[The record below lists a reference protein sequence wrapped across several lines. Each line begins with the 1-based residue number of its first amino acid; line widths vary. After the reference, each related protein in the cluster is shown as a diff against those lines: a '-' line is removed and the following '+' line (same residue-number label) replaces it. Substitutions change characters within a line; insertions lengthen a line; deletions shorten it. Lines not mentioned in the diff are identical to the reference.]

1 MGNLNSTDE
10 DGKSIVDLAR
20 QRFQLAKDALD
31 RSRIQSVE
39 DTRFVMGDSD
49 NGWQWPEQVR
59 LLREGSQRVVL
70 TVNVTAQHCNQIINQ
85 IRQNRPSAKVL
96 PVDSGADVKTA
107 ELLGGLLRQIQS
119 HSRADDAHDIA
130 AEHAIYGGEGYWRV
144 LTEYESP
151 KSFKQ
156 RIRIAAITDPT
167 MVYVDPH
174 TQAPDKSDAEWGF
187 VVEDITK
194 EQCKRDHPDID
205 PTSWVQDGQSGWV
218 TTDTI
223 RRAEYFWC
231 EYVKDEALLL
241 IDGQEIL
248 RSDLQ
253 GQELPDGAIVDK
265 RVTFRKQWWWAKL
278 LGGETEPLDKKE
290 WPGSYLPIIS
300 CIGKEINVK
309 GQIVRK
315 GIVRDLKDPAR
326 MVNYSYSAAVESVA
340 LQNDVPYIAAAESIK
355 GYETEWGQ
363 ANRTTAAYLPFNAY
377 DDDDRQ
383 LPPPARQ
390 QPAIMPSAQVQMLEL
405 SVEQMRAASG
415 QQNANFGIRSD
426 AQSGIGIQRLK
437 QQGEVA
443 TFHFPDNLSRA
454 LRYEA
459 RVILD
464 LVPKIYDTKRVIRVL
479 GLDGDVDVATLDPEQ
494 QQAYMEKMNA
504 LAKDAEKIF
513 NPNVG
518 EYDVVIDTGPSYA
531 TQRQEAFQA
540 MTELA
545 SQRPELLQIA
555 GDIIMRAADF
565 PMAQELAE
573 RLKKTIPPQLL
584 EDEGKNQQI
593 PPQVQ
598 AQLEQMQQ
606 QMEQMKQM
614 LDAADQE
621 VGRLHG
627 VEQDKAAQM
636 QKVQT
641 DAQLKSAELEI
652 KAQQLE
658 IDRYQAETARMQ
670 AQATILQQQQQA
682 EEANEPEGPELDE
695 NGQAVPTD
703 MQQLVQAITSM
714 AGMLAAAEQ
723 SEAQSFDRL
732 AEQQMALQQSIA
744 DLAMAQSAPK
754 EIVVGRDEQGNL
766 RGRVV
771 PTLQ

>member
-1 MGNLNSTDE
+1 MAKPDGDNE
-10 DGKSIVDLAR
+10 GKSIVDLAR

-174 TQAPDKSDAEWGF
+174 TQTPDKSDAEWGF

-194 EQCKRDHPDID
+194 EQCKRDHPGVD

-241 IDGQEIL
+241 VDGQEIL

-253 GQELPDGAIVDK
+253 GQELPEGAIVEK
-265 RVTFRKQWWWAKL
+265 RATFRKQWWWAKL

-426 AQSGIGIQRLK
+426 AQSGVGIQRLK

-464 LVPKIYDTKRVIRVL
+464 LVPAIYDTKRVIRVL

-494 QQAYMEKMNA
+494 QQAYMEKMSA
-504 LAKDAEKIF
+504 LQKDAEKIF

-584 EDEGKNQQI
+584 EDTNKDQEI

-598 AQLEQMQQ
+598 AQLQSMQQ
-606 QMEQMKQM
+606 QMEQMKQV

-621 VGRLHG
+621 VGRLQG
-627 VEQDKAAQM
+627 VEQDKQAQM
-636 QKVQT
+636 AKVQT
-641 DAQLKSAELEI
+641 DAELKSADLEI

-658 IDRYQAETARMQ
+658 IDRFRAETERMQ
-670 AQATILQQQQQA
+670 AQAAIVQQQQQA

-695 NGQAVPTD
+695 NGQAVPSD

>member
-156 RIRIAAITDPT
+156 RIRVAAITDPT

-174 TQAPDKSDAEWGF
+174 TQTPDKSDAEWGF

-194 EQCKRDHPDID
+194 EQCKRDHPGVD

-241 IDGQEIL
+241 ADGQEIL

-253 GQELPDGAIVDK
+253 GQELPPEMIVDK
-265 RVTFRKQWWWAKL
+265 RDTFRKQWWWAKL

-383 LPPPARQ
+383 LPPPQRQ
-390 QPAIMPSAQVQMLEL
+390 QPAIMPAAQVQMLEL

-494 QQAYMEKMNA
+494 QQAYGEKMNA

-584 EDEGKNQQI
+584 EDEGKNHQI

-621 VGRLHG
+621 VGRLQG
-627 VEQDKAAQM
+627 VEQDKTAQTL
-636 QKVQT
+636 KVQT
-641 DAQLKSAELEI
+641 DAQLGSHELEI

-658 IDRYQAETARMQ
+658 IDRYEAETRRMQ
-670 AQATILQQQQQA
+670 VQAQMMQQA
-682 EEANEPEGPELDE
+682 QQAMEPDEPAEEVDE
-695 NGQAVPTD
+695 NGQAMPKDTD
-703 MQQLVQAITSM
+703 VILQAIT
-714 AGMLAAAEQ
+714 GLAAALAADEQ
-723 SEAQSFDRL
+723 AEAATLQSI
-732 AEQQMALQQSIA
+732 AEQQQAIQQAIESLTAI
-744 DLAMAQSAPK
+744 QSAPK
-754 EIVVGRDEQGNL
+754 EVVVSRDEQGNL

>member
-119 HSRADDAHDIA
+119 HSRADDTHDIA

-174 TQAPDKSDAEWGF
+174 TQTPDKSDAEWGF

-194 EQCKRDHPDID
+194 EQCKRDHPGID

-265 RVTFRKQWWWAKL
+265 RSTFRKQWWWAKL
-278 LGGETEPLDKKE
+278 LGGEAEPLDKKE

-383 LPPPARQ
+383 LPPPQRQ

-494 QQAYMEKMNA
+494 QQAYGEKMNA

-621 VGRLHG
+621 VGRLQG
-627 VEQDKAAQM
+627 VEQDKTAQTM
-636 QKVQT
+636 KIQT
-641 DAQLKSAELEI
+641 DAELKSADLEI

-658 IDRYQAETARMQ
+658 IDRFRAETERMQ
-670 AQATILQQQQQA
+670 AQATILQSQQA
-682 EEANEPEGPELDE
+682 EANEPEGPELDE
-695 NGQAVPTD
+695 NGQPMPKDADVI
-703 MQQLVQAITSM
+703 LQAIN
-714 AGMLAAAEQ
+714 GLAAAMAADEQ
-723 SEAQSFDRL
+723 AESATLQSI
-732 AEQQMALQQSIA
+732 AEQQQAIQQAIES
-744 DLAMAQSAPK
+744 LAAIQSAPK
-754 EIVVGRDEQGNL
+754 EVVVSRDEQGNL